1 MSYLSGKITDYIIKM
16 GVISD
21 ELYEVYQYGFQI
33 GMEMF
38 SCFAVCLVI
47 AIYLHTIL
55 EFAVFTMIF
64 MLLRTY
70 AGGIH
75 MNSFSGCF
83 ICSVTVQ
90 TIILIINRQYTLA
103 CPVSWLIIFC
113 GALLILKVAPVENIN
128 RELDLDE
135 KKHCKEVT
143 IKVLIGIIFFS
154 AGCTFGRIS
163 NRVSLIALTI
173 LLVLVS
179 QYLGIAKY
187 KYEKNK
193 RR

>member
-1 MSYLSGKITDYIIKM
+1 MRYLSGKITDYIIKM

-113 GALLILKVAPVENIN
+113 GALLILRVAPVENIN

-154 AGCTFGRIS
+154 AGCTFSRIS
-163 NRVSLIALTI
+163 NMVSLIALTI

-193 RR
+193 WR

>member
-113 GALLILKVAPVENIN
+113 GALLILRVAPVENIN

-154 AGCTFGRIS
+154 AGCTFSRIS
-163 NRVSLIALTI
+163 NMVSLIALTI

-193 RR
+193 WR

>member
-1 MSYLSGKITDYIIKM
+1 MRYLSGKITDYIIKM

-113 GALLILKVAPVENIN
+113 GALLILRVAPVENIN

-154 AGCTFGRIS
+154 AGCTFSRIS
-163 NRVSLIALTI
+163 NMVSLIALTI

>member
-38 SCFAVCLVI
+38 SCFAVCLAI

-90 TIILIINRQYTLA
+90 TIILIINRQYTLT

-135 KKHCKEVT
+135 RKHCKEVT

-154 AGCTFGRIS
+154 AGCTFSRIS
-163 NRVSLIALTI
+163 NMVSLIALTI

-193 RR
+193 WR

>member
-154 AGCTFGRIS
+154 AGCTLGRIS

>member
-1 MSYLSGKITDYIIKM
+1 
-16 GVISD
+16 
-21 ELYEVYQYGFQI
+21 
-33 GMEMF
+33 
-38 SCFAVCLVI
+38 
-47 AIYLHTIL
+47 
-55 EFAVFTMIF
+55 MIF

-143 IKVLIGIIFFS
+143 IKGLIGIIFFS

-163 NRVSLIALTI
+163 NMVSLIALTI
-173 LLVLVS
+173 LLVLVFS
-179 QYLGIAKY
+179 VSG
-187 KYEKNK
+187 N
-193 RR
+193 R

>member
-1 MSYLSGKITDYIIKM
+1 MRYLSGKITDFIIKA
-16 GVISD
+16 GVIS
-21 ELYEVYQYGFQI
+21 EESYEIYQYGFQI

-38 SCFAVCLVI
+38 SCFAVCLAI
-47 AIYLHTIL
+47 AVYLHMIV

-75 MNSFSGCF
+75 LNSFSGCF
-83 ICSVTVQ
+83 ICSVMVQ
-90 TIILIINRQYTLA
+90 TIILIINRQYTLT

-135 KKHCKEVT
+135 RKHCKEVT

-154 AGCTFGRIS
+154 AGCTVGRIS
-163 NRVSLIALTI
+163 NILSLIALTI
-173 LLVLVS
+173 LQVLVS

-187 KYEKNK
+187 KYEKN
-193 RR
+193 RRR

>member
-1 MSYLSGKITDYIIKM
+1 MRYLSGKITDYIIKM

-154 AGCTFGRIS
+154 AGCTFSRIS
-163 NRVSLIALTI
+163 NMVSLIALTI

-193 RR
+193 WR

>member
-1 MSYLSGKITDYIIKM
+1 M

-113 GALLILKVAPVENIN
+113 GALLILRVAPVENIN

-154 AGCTFGRIS
+154 AGCTFSRIS
-163 NRVSLIALTI
+163 NMVSLIALTI

-193 RR
+193 WR

>member
-154 AGCTFGRIS
+154 AGCTFSRIS
-163 NRVSLIALTI
+163 NMVSLIALTI